1 MSSMQGQELAND
13 RLDVQADEDSEHVR
27 VIFPPTKIVLSVVS
41 SLGRWRFGM
50 GLPAMRSSCRKTG
63 WAGDVLA
70 APGDHVDRLR

>member
-1 MSSMQGQELAND
+1 MQGQELAND
-13 RLDVQADEDSEHVR
+13 RREFDVQADEDSEHVR

-63 WAGDVLA
+63 WAWRRSGGA
-70 APGDHVDRLR
+70 RRSC